1 MEKANERSWGNRVT
15 NRYAQMDEPVNGATG
30 PAPFPGLSPDTTR
43 EEWLDIGRRLGERTE
58 RDRWALGDWAR
69 HGDRRYG
76 DLTEAAS
83 VAGLA
88 YGTLANLA
96 SVSRRIKPSRR
107 REGLSWD
114 HHAAVAALPP
124 ATGDD
129 LLGRAVAGGWSSRV
143 MREEA
148 RAASQ
153 VEKLK
158 SENRRLKDR
167 LARTEAGAD
176 GARDEAARM
185 ERRLRRAARQ
195 LPDAY
200 REFFKIIKEAGASP
214 ALGGLHGNAR
224 RSLVRRFRTII
235 DGAANVC
242 SEIAEKQ
249 IADAL
254 RAIGGPKEG

>member
-1 MEKANERSWGNRVT
+1 MD
-15 NRYAQMDEPVNGATG
+15 RYAQMDEPVNGATG
-30 PAPFPGLSPDTTR
+30 PAPYPETNRGERPGLELAPETTR
-43 EEWLDIGRRLGERTE
+43 EEWLEIGRRLGERAE

-76 DLTEAAS
+76 DLSEAAS

-124 ATGDD
+124 VTGDD
-129 LLGRAVAGGWSSRV
+129 LLGRAEAGGWSSRV

-167 LARTEAGAD
+167 LARTEAGAE
-176 GARDEAARM
+176 GARDEAGRM

-254 RAIGGPKEG
+254 RALGGPKER